1 MSTFLT
7 TPIEY
12 LKGVGPQRAELMRKE
27 LHIDTFRDLVFYYPF
42 RYVDRSVIHHIRDI
56 NFNTQYIQLR
66 GKISY
71 FDMKGTGRG
80 RRLVAGFTDETGDRK
95 VSKDKHRLHHLWQA

>member
-27 LHIDTFRDLVFYYPF
+27 FHIDTFRDLIYYYPF
-42 RYVDRSVIHHIRDI
+42 RYVDRSVIHKIRDI
-56 NFNTQYIQLR
+56 NFYTQYIQLKGR
-66 GKISY
+66 INY

-80 RRLVAGFTDETGDRK
+80 RRLVAGFVDDTG
-95 VSKDKHRLHHLWQA
+95 